1 VNEVM
6 VLPLSGKGNLVKS
19 DKKVI
24 QPPKTGVIPGYI
36 YYRSEHLYTYK
47 NSSFGEGFILVLLDN
62 NASVIKAINSRYL
75 HEENGKYYL
84 ITTNEARYK
93 SWYRQL
99 NINTDTGEIEAI
111 IKETDS
117 LIRQRGRIINT
128 LKAFDRIYK
137 PLYYRK
143 KVSCLFGTLTDLP
156 GAKITIRMFISNL
169 KKALKRSGINLLSY
183 AWIHEVKYKPNA
195 KGKELPVHVHY
206 HFVLAIE
213 RIEVT
218 GGRMPHCLSS
228 SYLQDMYGRGVKVT
242 FIKGGNA
249 CLRYCSKYISKNG
262 DEENG
267 ITLGLRRYGA
277 SRNITGDAKAYKTK
291 GNLNDRQKA
300 YNLLL

>member
-1 VNEVM
+1 MKNEVM
-6 VLPLSGKGNLVKS
+6 VSPLHGEENLLKS

-24 QPPKTGVIPGYI
+24 RGAKKGVIPEYL

-47 NSSFGEGFILVLLDN
+47 NKEFGEAFLTCYIGN

-93 SWYRQL
+93 SWYKQF
-99 NINTDTGEIEAI
+99 NVNTSTGEIEAI

-117 LIRQRGRIINT
+117 LIRQRGKIINT

-137 PLYYRK
+137 PLYYQK
-143 KVSCLFGTLTDLP
+143 KVSCFFGTLTDVP
-156 GAKITIRMFISNL
+156 AAKITIRMFMANL

-183 AWIHEVKYKPNA
+183 VWVNEVKYKHDA
-195 KGKELPVHVHY
+195 KGKELPIHVHY

-218 GGRMPHCLSS
+218 GGKLPVCLSS
-228 SYLQDMYGRGVKVT
+228 AYLTEMYGRIASVT
-242 FIKGGNA
+242 FIKGGDA
-249 CLRYCSKYISKNG
+249 CLRYCSKYISKTG
-262 DEENG
+262 DIENG

-277 SRNITGDAKAYKTK
+277 SRDISAEAKAFKQSK
-291 GNLNDRQKA
+291 K
-300 YNLLL
+300 

>member
-1 VNEVM
+1 MKNEVIAS
-6 VLPLSGKGNLVKS
+6 LLHGEENSVKTE
-19 DKKVI
+19 KKVVRA
-24 QPPKTGVIPGYI
+24 PKKGVIPEHI
-36 YYRSEHLYTYK
+36 YYKSEHLYTYK
-47 NSSFGEGFILVLLDN
+47 NSAFGEAFLTCYIEY

-93 SWYRQL
+93 SWYKQF
-99 NINTDTGEIEAI
+99 NINTSTGEIEAI
-111 IKETDS
+111 IKESDT
-117 LIRQRGRIINT
+117 LIKQRGKIINT

-137 PLYYRK
+137 PLYYQK

-156 GAKITIRMFISNL
+156 RAKITIRMFIGNL

-183 AWIHEVKYKPNA
+183 TWINEVKYKPNA
-195 KGKELPVHVHY
+195 KGKELPIHIHY

-218 GGRMPHCLSS
+218 GEGLPTCLSS
-228 SYLQDMYGRGVKVT
+228 SYLTEMYGRRASVT
-242 FIKGGNA
+242 FIKGGDA

-262 DEENG
+262 DIENG

-277 SRNITGDAKAYKTK
+277 SRNISAEAKVFKQNKNNK
-291 GNLNDRQKA
+291 GNGNII
-300 YNLLL
+300 NT

>member
-1 VNEVM
+1 MDEITT
-6 VLPLSGKGNLVKS
+6 LPLQGEESLLKS
-19 DKKVI
+19 AKKVI

-47 NSSFGEGFILVLLDN
+47 NSSFGEAFILVLLEH

-93 SWYRQL
+93 SWYKQL

-156 GAKITIRMFISNL
+156 RAKITIRMFIGNL

-183 AWIHEVKYKPNA
+183 TWINEVKYKPNA
-195 KGKELPVHVHY
+195 KGKELPIHVHY
-206 HFVLAIE
+206 HFVLATE

-218 GGRMPHCLSS
+218 GEGLRLSS
-228 SYLQDMYGRGVKVT
+228 
-242 FIKGGNA
+242 
-249 CLRYCSKYISKNG
+249 
-262 DEENG
+262 
-267 ITLGLRRYGA
+267 
-277 SRNITGDAKAYKTK
+277 
-291 GNLNDRQKA
+291 
-300 YNLLL
+300 

>member
-1 VNEVM
+1 MKNEVM
-6 VLPLSGKGNLVKS
+6 VSPLHGEENLLKS

-24 QPPKTGVIPGYI
+24 RGAKKGVIPEYL

-47 NSSFGEGFILVLLDN
+47 NKEFGEAFLTCYIGN

-93 SWYRQL
+93 SWYKQF
-99 NINTDTGEIEAI
+99 NVNTSTGEIEAI

-117 LIRQRGRIINT
+117 LIRQRGKIINT

-137 PLYYRK
+137 PLYYQK
-143 KVSCLFGTLTDLP
+143 KVSCFFGTLTDVP
-156 GAKITIRMFISNL
+156 AAKITIRMFMANL

-183 AWIHEVKYKPNA
+183 VWVNEVKYKHDA
-195 KGKELPVHVHY
+195 KGKELPIHVHY

-218 GGRMPHCLSS
+218 GGKLPVCLSS
-228 SYLQDMYGRGVKVT
+228 AYLTEMYGRIASVT
-242 FIKGGNA
+242 FIKGGDA
-249 CLRYCSKYISKNG
+249 CLRYCSKYISKTG
-262 DEENG
+262 DIENG

-277 SRNITGDAKAYKTK
+277 SRNISSEAKAFKQSK
-291 GNLNDRQKA
+291 K
-300 YNLLL
+300 

>member
-1 VNEVM
+1 M
-6 VLPLSGKGNLVKS
+6 SFPLSGKGNLVKS
-19 DKKVI
+19 DKKVVPAAKKGF
-24 QPPKTGVIPGYI
+24 QQEFI
-36 YYRSEHLYTYK
+36 YYGSQHLFTYK
-47 NSSFGEGFILVLLDN
+47 NKEFGEAFLTCYIGN

-93 SWYRQL
+93 SWYKQF
-99 NINTDTGEIEAI
+99 NINTNTGEIEAI
-111 IKETDS
+111 IKESDT
-117 LIRQRGRIINT
+117 LIKQRGKIINT

-143 KVSCLFGTLTDLP
+143 KVSCFFGTLTDLP
-156 GAKITIRMFISNL
+156 AAKITIRMFMANL

-183 AWIHEVKYKPNA
+183 TWINEVKYKPNA
-195 KGKELPVHVHY
+195 KGKELPIHVHY
-206 HFVLAIE
+206 HFVLATE

-218 GGRMPHCLSS
+218 GEGLPICLSS
-228 SYLQDMYGRGVKVT
+228 SYLTEMYGRRASVT
-242 FIKGGNA
+242 FIKGGDA

-277 SRNITGDAKAYKTK
+277 SRNISAEAKAYRSKGKT
-291 GNLNDRQKA
+291 
-300 YNLLL
+300 